1 MLVFARVFHDL
12 FTVVW
17 IGGLLTM
24 GLVVMPAAKKMFE
37 DPEKFKKFTGIVHKR
52 MSLLGNLSIAV
63 LLVTG
68 VLLAR
73 NGSDFAGLFSF
84 DNLYSG
90 LLAVKHLVFLAMII
104 IVAARNLIVKK
115 QASPVVQK
123 KRIPEKMFLANVAL
137 GSVVV
142 ILSSIV
148 SALR

>member
-1 MLVFARVFHDL
+1 MLVFTRALHDL

-24 GLVVMPAAKKMFE
+24 GLIVMPAAKKIFD
-37 DPEKFKKFTGIVHKR
+37 DPEKLKKFTGTAQKR
-52 MSLLGNLSIAV
+52 MSQWGYLSIAV

-73 NGSDFAGLFSF
+73 YGSDFAGLFSF
-84 DNLYSG
+84 NNLYSG
-90 LLAVKHLVFLAMII
+90 LLAVKHLIFLTMII
-104 IVAARNLIVKK
+104 IVVARKLVLKK
-115 QASPVVQK
+115 PDNHPLQK
-123 KRIPEKMFLANVAL
+123 KKIPEKMFLANVLL

-148 SALR
+148 SAIG